1 MGSRP
6 IGWRPT
12 TLRGRLTLWYT
23 IVIGVPF
30 LAFELLGYVVFAA
43 TLRTGTE
50 RFMEDAVAAFT
61 RELRAERFVRGD
73 PAETVRSTV
82 REVHFKDL
90 HIAVR
95 DARGALVAASEG
107 APPGTD
113 ARVLRRAVALDGAR
127 FEVTAA
133 YPTREEEAVLVRIRT
148 TFLLAAPVLLGLA
161 ALGGLVV
168 ARRGLRP
175 VAAMAARAA
184 EISASTLHERLPV
197 AGGEEL
203 TGLAAV
209 INALLDRLEGA
220 FEQQR
225 RFMAD
230 ASHELRTPTA
240 IVRAEA
246 EVTLARPHREEPEYR
261 EAMATVQASALRL
274 TRIVDDLFLLARA
287 DAGQLQLRPAP
298 LYLEEVVHEA
308 VRGVRQLAARRGAEV
323 AVRALVQAPLR
334 GDAEMLGR
342 VLLNLLDN
350 AIKHAPAGT
359 AVTVAMAEVPGGRCA
374 VTVTDA
380 GPGIPAAVQPR
391 IFDRFVRGDS
401 ARSASAGDPGGAGL
415 GLAIARRIV
424 ELHGGTLE
432 LAGSEPGQT
441 VFRVTLPVEP
451 GLAA

>member
-1 MGSRP
+1 MA
-6 IGWRPT
+6 WRPT

-23 IVIGVPF
+23 IVLGVPF
-30 LAFELLGYVVFAA
+30 LAFELLGYVAFASA
-43 TLRTGTE
+43 LRTGTE

-61 RELRAERFVRGD
+61 RELRAERFMRGD
-73 PAETVRSTV
+73 PVETVRSTV

-95 DARGALVAASEG
+95 DGRGALVAVSEG
-107 APPGTD
+107 APPGAG
-113 ARVLRRAVALDGAR
+113 ARALRRAVVLDGAP
-127 FEVTAA
+127 FTVEAA
-133 YPTREEEAVLVRIRT
+133 YPRREEEAVLVRIRGV
-148 TFLLAAPVLLGLA
+148 FLLAAPVLLGLA

-175 VAAMAARAA
+175 VAAMAERAA
-184 EISASTLHERLPV
+184 ALGAATLSERLPV

-203 TGLAAV
+203 TRLATV

-240 IVRAEA
+240 IVRTEV
-246 EVTLARPHREEPEYR
+246 EVTLARAHRAEPEYR
-261 EAMATVQASALRL
+261 EALETVRASSLRL

-287 DAGQLQLRPAP
+287 DAGQLPLRRAP

-308 VRGVRQLAARRGAEV
+308 ARGVQRLAAQRGVRVVVPALA
-323 AVRALVQAPLR
+323 QAPLR

-350 AIKHAPAGT
+350 ALKHAPPGT
-359 AVTVAMAEVPGGRCA
+359 AVAVAMDEAAGGRCA
-374 VTVTDA
+374 VTVTDE
-380 GPGIPAAVQPR
+380 GPGIPDAVQPR
-391 IFDRFVRGDS
+391 IFDRFVRGDR
-401 ARSASAGDPGGAGL
+401 ARSAGDGDPGGAGL

-432 LAGSEPGQT
+432 LVRSVPGQT
-441 VFRVTLPVEP
+441 VFRVTLPVEAD
-451 GLAA
+451 LAA